1 MVGVVVVAHLPA
13 TRPFVL
19 VAVEVNH
26 SREVTC
32 RGMIGSGNGPRHG
45 QFSRGI
51 HLARHDVGYR
61 VATLFSWLPCT
72 DDGVGIALPGSR
84 LNDRSAVDDDY
95 YGFADS
101 MESLAYIDNQLTL
114 LRNKVEL
121 CFQVAVDALA
131 GLTANG
137 DDGGIGTLRLLAD
150 GDGVDGYLRIFL
162 RPHLLSLEPFGGMAL
177 VLELH
182 AGIVD
187 ILAVDVGQRLRRLDA
202 GILQT
207 LHHID
212 HVRSM
217 YTARAYAAGQEVVA
231 VLAEECHIPD
241 VLPGQGTVVLQQHD
255 ALASRLT
262 GDGGVRFQVGL
273 VGGWIFVE
281 AWCLHNILQHTAHVA
296 VDVGHR
302 ELAALHALNNLV
314 NLGGLSRFH
323 QVVAGLHLSDG
334 GQSLTDAN
342 PVGHDDA
349 LVAPV
354 VAQDAGQQV
363 AVAHGVLA
371 VHLVIR

>member
-1 MVGVVVVAHLPA
+1 
-13 TRPFVL
+13 
-19 VAVEVNH
+19 
-26 SREVTC
+26 
-32 RGMIGSGNGPRHG
+32 
-45 QFSRGI
+45 
-51 HLARHDVGYR
+51 
-61 VATLFSWLPCT
+61 
-72 DDGVGIALPGSR
+72 
-84 LNDRSAVDDDY
+84 
-95 YGFADS
+95 

-114 LRNKVEL
+114 IRNKVEL
-121 CFQVAVDALA
+121 RFQVAVDALA

-162 RPHLLSLEPFGGMAL
+162 RPHLLSLEPLGGMAL

-217 YTARAYAAGQEVVA
+217 YTARAYAARQEVIA
-231 VLAEECHIPD
+231 VLAEECHLLE

-273 VGGWIFVE
+273 VGGGVLME
-281 AWCLHNILQHTAHVA
+281 TRCLDDVFQHTAHIA
-296 VDVGHR
+296 VYIGHR
-302 ELAALHALNNLV
+302 
-314 NLGGLSRFH
+314 
-323 QVVAGLHLSDG
+323 
-334 GQSLTDAN
+334 
-342 PVGHDDA
+342 
-349 LVAPV
+349 
-354 VAQDAGQQV
+354 
-363 AVAHGVLA
+363 
-371 VHLVIR
+371 